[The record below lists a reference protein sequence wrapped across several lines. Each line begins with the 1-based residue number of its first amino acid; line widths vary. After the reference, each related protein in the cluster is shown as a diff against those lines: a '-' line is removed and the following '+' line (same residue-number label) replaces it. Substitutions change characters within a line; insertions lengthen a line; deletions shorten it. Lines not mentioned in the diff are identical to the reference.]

1 MRDVLFAGLDGVRL
15 VGRYSFGLLL
25 SLVVAVPSAFAARLA
40 NPFGI
45 DAPKLSSPGKFAV
58 GLRQIGLVDP
68 ARPSVLD
75 FDPAQ
80 NAAPSRDRKLTVDV
94 WYPAHG
100 VSGGRA
106 VTYRASLPSPGDKP
120 PAQFSIQGVAVQN
133 AKAEGTRLPLVV
145 LSHGFS
151 NATAALAWLGEN
163 LASKGYVVAAIR
175 HEDASIAQPKN
186 ILDPLLNRPLDVAF
200 VTKQLQE
207 RLGAE
212 RLIDP
217 ERVALIGYSMG
228 GYGVLTAA
236 GAPLDPAGPGMSYVP
251 GGLMA
256 PYARGA
262 AKESL
267 VKVSPV
273 RAVVAISPVGGAPL
287 NAWGA
292 QGLAELRCPLLL
304 ISGDDDRT
312 VNYETGARTFFDQA
326 INAQRYLLTYRGAG
340 HALGLGPTPSSMR
353 GTLWDVEWFE
363 DPVWRKDRIMG
374 INAHF
379 ITAFLDTYLRGDTS
393 RADYLHVAV
402 ADSAKGEWPDK
413 NAWGYDAYSP
423 GTGNITLWK
432 GFMHRRATGL
442 QLLEAPPR

>member
-1 MRDVLFAGLDGVRL
+1 MRDFLYSSLRGIRFL
-15 VGRYSFGLLL
+15 GRSCIGLLL
-25 SLVVAVPSAFAARLA
+25 TLIVAVPSAFAARLA

-45 DAPKLSSPGKFAV
+45 DAPELSAPGKFPV
-58 GLRQIGLVDP
+58 GLRHLSLVDP
-68 ARPSVLD
+68 GRPAVLE
-75 FDPAQ
+75 FDPKR
-80 NAAPSRDRKLTVDV
+80 NEAPRRDRPLGVDV
-94 WYPAHG
+94 WYPAHEAAG
-100 VSGGRA
+100 QKP

-120 PAQFSIQGVAVQN
+120 PAEFSIQGVAVLN
-133 AKAEGTRLPLVV
+133 ARPDGSRLPLVV
-145 LSHGFS
+145 ISHGFS

-175 HEDASIAQPKN
+175 HEDASIAQPQN

-200 VTKQLQE
+200 VTKELIA

-212 RLIDP
+212 QLVDP
-217 ERVALIGYSMG
+217 ERVALVGYSMG

-236 GAPLDPAGPGMSYVP
+236 GAPLDPAGPVMGYVP
-251 GGLMA
+251 GGLMV
-256 PYARGA
+256 PYGRGG
-262 AKESL
+262 AKQAL
-267 VKVSPV
+267 VQLPPV
-273 RAVVAISPVGGAPL
+273 RAVVAISPAGGAPI
-287 NAWGA
+287 NAWGP

-326 INAQRYLLTYRGAG
+326 VNAQRYLLTYRGAG
-340 HALGLGPTPSSMR
+340 HALGLGPTPNSMR

-379 ITAFLDTYLRGDTS
+379 ITAFLDLYLRDDKS

-402 ADSAKGEWPDK
+402 ADSAKGEWPEK

-442 QLLEAPPR
+442 QLLEAAPR